1 MSSVE
6 ALPWQRQF
14 FSFLSFVSSPTRST
28 CDIRYP
34 QLKQDMLP
42 GFSEKKKM
50 DKKTKK
56 VLYSLEMLVGNA
68 TSSSLDFYRSKD
80 RVTSTHHLVGK
91 T

>member
-34 QLKQDMLP
+34 QLKQDILP
-42 GFSEKKKM
+42 GFSEIKNGQK
-50 DKKTKK
+50 DKEG
-56 VLYSLEMLVGNA
+56 VIFS
-68 TSSSLDFYRSKD
+68 
-80 RVTSTHHLVGK
+80 
-91 T
+91 